1 VTNIKNLS
9 SIEIDSLSI
18 KFSVNHLN
26 PKSRTL
32 LKIIMNSIKN
42 TDLSATEINETL
54 IIANSMVVREA
65 LNSNDIFNSK

>member
-1 VTNIKNLS
+1 MNIKNLS
-9 SIEIDSLSI
+9 SIEFDSLSI

-32 LKIIMNSIKN
+32 LKILMNSIKN

-54 IIANSMVVREA
+54 IIANSMIVREA
-65 LNSNDIFNSK
+65 LNSNDIFVSK

>member
-1 VTNIKNLS
+1 MTNIKNLS